1 MNQPTPFAAL
11 EAVARYALQ
20 QMAPPPLRPF
30 QAWLTFATSAAPC
43 EDAALCSCATTT
55 GSAATTTGS
64 AATTTGSAATTTV
77 TASRPT
83 GRRDHSSSPAS
94 ARA

>member
-11 EAVARYALQ
+11 GAVAKYALQ

-55 GSAATTTGS
+55 GSAATKTGS
-64 AATTTGSAATTTV
+64 TAAV

-83 GRRDHSSSPAS
+83 GRRDHSSSPAP
-94 ARA
+94 ARV

>member
-11 EAVARYALQ
+11 GAVARYALQ

-64 AATTTGSAATTTV
+64 AATATV

>member
-11 EAVARYALQ
+11 GAVAKYALQ

-43 EDAALCSCATTT
+43 EDAALCSCA
-55 GSAATTTGS
+55 GASAS
-64 AATTTGSAATTTV
+64 A
-77 TASRPT
+77 TASRST
-83 GRRDHSSSPAS
+83 GRRDHSSSPAP
-94 ARA
+94 ARV

>member
-11 EAVARYALQ
+11 GAVAKYALQ

-43 EDAALCSCATTT
+43 EDAALCSCADADADA
-55 GSAATTTGS
+55 GA
-64 AATTTGSAATTTV
+64 

-83 GRRDHSSSPAS
+83 GRRDRSSSPAP
-94 ARA
+94 ARV

>member
-11 EAVARYALQ
+11 GAVAKYALQ
-20 QMAPPPLRPF
+20 QLAPPPLRPF
-30 QAWLTFATSAAPC
+30 QAWLTFAMSAAPC
-43 EDAALCSCATTT
+43 EDATLCSCATTT
-55 GSAATTTGS
+55 GSAA
-64 AATTTGSAATTTV
+64 TV

-94 ARA
+94 ARV

>member
-11 EAVARYALQ
+11 GAVAKYALQ

-43 EDAALCSCATTT
+43 EDAALCSCA
-55 GSAATTTGS
+55 GASA
-64 AATTTGSAATTTV
+64 

-83 GRRDHSSSPAS
+83 GRRDPLSSPAS
-94 ARA
+94 ARV

>member
-11 EAVARYALQ
+11 GAVAKYALQ

-30 QAWLTFATSAAPC
+30 QTWLTFATSAAPC
-43 EDAALCSCATTT
+43 EDAALCSCA
-55 GSAATTTGS
+55 GASA
-64 AATTTGSAATTTV
+64 

-94 ARA
+94 ARV

>member
-11 EAVARYALQ
+11 GAVAKYALQ

-43 EDAALCSCATTT
+43 EDATLCSCVGA
-55 GSAATTTGS
+55 
-64 AATTTGSAATTTV
+64 

-94 ARA
+94 ARV

>member
-11 EAVARYALQ
+11 GAVAKYALQ

-43 EDAALCSCATTT
+43 EDAALCSCADADADADA
-55 GSAATTTGS
+55 GSGSGAT
-64 AATTTGSAATTTV
+64 V
-77 TASRPT
+77 SRPT
-83 GRRDHSSSPAS
+83 GRRDRSSSPAP
-94 ARA
+94 ARV

>member
-11 EAVARYALQ
+11 GAVARYALQ

-55 GSAATTTGS
+55 GSAATTT
-64 AATTTGSAATTTV
+64 V

-94 ARA
+94 ARV

>member
-11 EAVARYALQ
+11 GAVAKYALQ

-30 QAWLTFATSAAPC
+30 QAWLTFATSAASC
-43 EDAALCSCATTT
+43 EDATLCSCA
-55 GSAATTTGS
+55 GAGASAS
-64 AATTTGSAATTTV
+64 A

-94 ARA
+94 ARV